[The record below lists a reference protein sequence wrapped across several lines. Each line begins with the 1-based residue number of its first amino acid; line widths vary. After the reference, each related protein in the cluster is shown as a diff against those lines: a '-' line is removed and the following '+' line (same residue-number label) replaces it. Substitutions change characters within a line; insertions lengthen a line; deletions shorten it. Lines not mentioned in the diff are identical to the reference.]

1 LIKDYRCSLTRNGN
15 WVVSNVNAYLEL
27 GTPRIP

>member
-1 LIKDYRCSLTRNGN
+1 LIKDYRCFLARNGR

-27 GTPRIP
+27 GTPRTP

>member
-1 LIKDYRCSLTRNGN
+1 LIKEYRYSPMQNGS